1 MKFNDFFPN
10 PILINLNKRTDRLEQ
25 FDKQA
30 KILGIQYE
38 RLQAIEAADPRLGCK
53 LSHMAAISKYD
64 FEVIFVFEDDA
75 VFVEDFEAK
84 FQESMNSV
92 PRDWHMLY
100 FGAHMLQKQRVND
113 YWYRSLEC
121 SSTHAYAVK
130 KQFVHKLIKAGMNP
144 TNHIDVDYASLHKDL
159 IAYVARPTLIYQ
171 GPGYS
176 DLLGSEVDYKDLYF

>member
-1 MKFNDFFPN
+1 VKFNDYFPN
-10 PILINLNKRTDRLEQ
+10 PILINLNRRTDRLEQ

-30 KILGIQYE
+30 KALGIQYE
-38 RLQAIEAADPRLGCK
+38 RLQAIESVDPRLGCK
-53 LSHMAAISKYD
+53 LSHLAALTKYAS
-64 FEVIFVFEDDA
+64 EVIFIFEDDA
-75 VFVEDFEAK
+75 VFVDDFEKQFEQA
-84 FQESMNSV
+84 MAWV
-92 PRDWHMLY
+92 PEDWHMLY

-130 KQFVHKLIKAGMNP
+130 RQFVHKLIKAGMNP
-144 TNHIDVDYASLHKDL
+144 TNHIDVDYASLHKDV

>member
-1 MKFNDFFPN
+1 MKFNDYFPN
-10 PILINLNKRTDRLEQ
+10 PILINLDKRKDRLKQ

-30 KILGIQYE
+30 KALGINYE
-38 RLQAIEAADPRLGCK
+38 RLQAIDSIDPRLGCK
-53 LSHMAAISKYD
+53 LSHMAALTKYD
-64 FEVIFVFEDDA
+64 SDVIFIFEDDA
-75 VFVEDFEAK
+75 VFVDDFHKQFEQA
-84 FQESMNSV
+84 MDWV
-92 PRDWHMLY
+92 PRDWQMLY

-130 KQFVHKLIKAGMNP
+130 RQFAHRLIKAGMNP

-176 DLLGSEVDYKDLYF
+176 DILGSDVDYKDLYF

>member
-1 MKFNDFFPN
+1 VKFNDYFPN
-10 PILINLNKRTDRLEQ
+10 PILINLDRRKDRLEQ

-30 KILGIQYE
+30 KALGITYE
-38 RLQAIEAADPRLGCK
+38 RLQAIEAVDGKFGCK
-53 LSHMAAISKYD
+53 LSHLAALSKYD
-64 FEVIFVFEDDA
+64 SEVIFIFEDDA

-130 KQFVHKLIKAGMNP
+130 KQFVDRLIKVAMNA